1 MPKRMSDAEA
11 IMSFQL
17 KLRERGIFDH
27 ALLKAFEQ
35 IPRNEYLDERFGAMA
50 GEDIALP
57 LPCGQTQAGPSS
69 LARMIKALDI
79 GPGDRVLEIGTGSG
93 YATAL
98 IARLALSV
106 TTLERYRLLADAAK
120 KRLARPSLGTIAVR
134 HADGL
139 HGYPEEAPYDRIIL
153 HAAIESEPA
162 QLIDQLT
169 PGGSVVAVL
178 RVGQV
183 SEITRWRRAIT
194 GRVLEIDHFGR
205 LDLPMLAAG
214 LSEAL

>member
-1 MPKRMSDAEA
+1 MPKRMSEAEA

-35 IPRNEYLDERFGAMA
+35 NPRKDYLEERLSEAA
-50 GEDIALP
+50 ETDIALP
-57 LPCGQTQAGPSS
+57 IPCGQTQAAPSS
-69 LARMIKALDI
+69 IARMITALDV
-79 GPGDRVLEIGTGSG
+79 GPGDRVLEVGTGSG
-93 YATAL
+93 YATSI

-106 TTLERYRLLADAAK
+106 TTLERYRTLAEAAK
-120 KRLARPSLGTIAVR
+120 KRLARPSLGTIAVW
-134 HADGL
+134 HADGTR
-139 HGYPEEAPYDRIIL
+139 GYPEEAPYDRIII
-153 HAAIESEPA
+153 HGSIDSEPA
-162 QLIDQLT
+162 ILIDQLT

-178 RVGQV
+178 RVGHV

-205 LDLPMLAAG
+205 LDLPQIIPG
-214 LSEAL
+214 LSESL

>member
-11 IMSFQL
+11 LMSFQL

-35 IPRNEYLDERFGAMA
+35 IPRTDYLDERFSEMA

-57 LPCGQTQAGPSS
+57 LNCGQTQAAPSS
-69 LARMIKALDI
+69 LARMIKALDV

-106 TTLERYRLLADAAK
+106 TTLERYRTLADAAK
-120 KRLARPSLGTIAVR
+120 KRLARPSLGTIAVW
-134 HADGL
+134 HADGS
-139 HGYPEEAPYDRIIL
+139 HGYAEEAPYDRIIL

-162 QLIDQLT
+162 NLIDQLT
-169 PGGSVVAVL
+169 PGGSVVAIL

-183 SEITRWRRAIT
+183 SEITRWRRAVT
-194 GRVLEIDHFGR
+194 GRILEIDHFGR
-205 LDLPMLAAG
+205 LDLPMLVSG

>member
-11 IMSFQL
+11 LMSFQL

-35 IPRNEYLDERFGAMA
+35 IPRTDYLDERFSEMA

-57 LPCGQTQAGPSS
+57 LHRGQTQAAPSS
-69 LARMIKALDI
+69 LARMIKALDV

-106 TTLERYRLLADAAK
+106 TTLERYRTLADAAK
-120 KRLARPSLGTIAVR
+120 KRLARPSLGTIAVW
-134 HADGL
+134 HADGS

-162 QLIDQLT
+162 NLIDQLT
-169 PGGSVVAVL
+169 PGGSVVAIL

-183 SEITRWRRAIT
+183 SEITRWRRAVT
-194 GRVLEIDHFGR
+194 GRILEIDHFGR
-205 LDLPMLAAG
+205 LDLPMLVSG